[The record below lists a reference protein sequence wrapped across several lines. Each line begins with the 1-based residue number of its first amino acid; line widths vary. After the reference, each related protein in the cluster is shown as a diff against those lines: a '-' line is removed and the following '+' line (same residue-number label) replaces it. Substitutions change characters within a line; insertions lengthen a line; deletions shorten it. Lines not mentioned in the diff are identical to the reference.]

1 MNLVMDPID
10 LDGVQLG
17 GGAPF
22 FLIAGP
28 CVIESQEHCLAMAG
42 QIKEIASQQGIPLI
56 FKASY
61 DKANRTS
68 IHSYRGPGL
77 QDGLQILG
85 RVSGEMEI
93 PVLSDVHSSAEVT
106 SAAAVLDVLQIP
118 AFLSRQTDLI
128 VAAAKTGK
136 ILNIKKGQFLAPL
149 NVKQVLE
156 KAHSTGNGKVL
167 ITERGTCFGYN
178 TLVVDFK
185 AIPIMR
191 NFGSPVVFDAGHS
204 VQQPGAQGSTSGGQA
219 EFISHLARAAVAVG
233 VDGIFLEVH
242 ERPGG
247 ALSDSASSLCLE
259 DLSDLLGR
267 LQEIDQLLKGY

>member
-1 MNLVMDPID
+1 LNLEMNPID
-10 LDGVQLG
+10 LHGVQLG

-42 QIKEIASQQGIPLI
+42 QIKEIASRQGIPLI

-85 RVSGEMEI
+85 RIAGEMQI
-93 PVLSDVHSSAEVT
+93 PVLSDVHSCAEVT
-106 SAAAVLDVLQIP
+106 AAAAVLDVLQIP

-128 VAAAKTGK
+128 VAAAKTEK
-136 ILNIKKGQFLAPL
+136 IINIKKGQFLAPWD
-149 NVKQVLE
+149 VKQVLE
-156 KAHSTGNGKVL
+156 KVHSTGTGKVL

-178 TLVVDFK
+178 KLVVDFK
-185 AIPIMR
+185 ALPIMR
-191 NFGSPVVFDAGHS
+191 KFGYPVVFDAGHS

-219 EFISHLARAAVAVG
+219 EYISHLARAAVAVG
-233 VDGIFLEVH
+233 VDGIYLEVH
-242 ERPGG
+242 EKPGG
-247 ALSDSASSLCLE
+247 ALSDSASSLCLK
-259 DLSDLLGR
+259 DLSDLLRR